1 MANGD
6 QTESFLNY
14 KLSSEERREVLEELF
29 VFGKDKQRP
38 FLNRMAV
45 LLVVS
50 TIIAS
55 CGLLANSAAVVI
67 GAMLV
72 APLMRPVMSAAAA
85 ITLGWKP
92 RLYQALSLISAMAV
106 GAVLIAIILTL
117 LAPHM
122 IEIPEQVLARTEPTF
137 FDLVI
142 ALAAGAGGAYVM
154 TRKEPSTIPGVA
166 MAVALLPPLASC
178 GILIV
183 FNQYDL
189 SLKAFVLFFTNFA
202 AMVLAGVLTFIVVG
216 ISPRKTREKS
226 AKTIRNYLILF
237 TLMVVSISIPLYFY
251 SEDVWYDASYKA
263 NQSEEMQ
270 QWLKENQLIIET
282 VKIDLEDR
290 IIYMHLF
297 GPNPPLNIETLHTEL
312 TKVQKIKTGKTDPFR
327 IEVGWTQQN
336 YFSWPPSPGDNHKE
350 RALKRDFLKFL
361 INHQWY
367 WTGTQYAD
375 GNWLKPEKS
384 GIYSIDIGKNE
395 TITVMTTCK
404 PEVGKYS
411 VQQEIITIEFETEL
425 DEGTCKQHKIDQ
437 RFFSDLNDIINL
449 NLDDDRLSLRIDN
462 DNGVMY
468 FSHNKKTVSDEE

>member
-6 QTESFLNY
+6 QKESFLNY
-14 KLSSEERREVLEELF
+14 QLNAEERREVLEELF
-29 VFGKDKQRP
+29 VFGKGKQRP

-45 LLVVS
+45 LLLVS

-85 ITLGWKP
+85 ITLGWKS
-92 RLYQALSLISAMAV
+92 RLYQALSLILAMAV
-106 GAVLIAIILTL
+106 GAVLIAIVLTF

-154 TRKEPSTIPGVA
+154 TRKESSTIPGVA

-183 FNQYDL
+183 FKQYDL

-202 AMVLAGVLTFIVVG
+202 AMVLAGSLTFIVVG
-216 ISPRKTREKS
+216 ISPRKTRAKS
-226 AKTIRNYLILF
+226 ATSVRNHLILF

-263 NQSEEMQ
+263 NQSEELQ
-270 QWLKENQLIIET
+270 QWLKENQLVINT
-282 VKIDLEDR
+282 VKVDFEDR
-290 IIYMHLF
+290 VIYMHLF

-312 TKVQKIKTGKTDPFR
+312 TKVQKIKTGKTEPFR
-327 IEVGWTQQN
+327 IEVGWTQKN
-336 YFSWPPSPGDNHKE
+336 YFSWPPSPGENHKE
-350 RALKRDFLKFL
+350 RALKRDFLTLL
-361 INHQWY
+361 IEHQWY
-367 WTGTQYAD
+367 WIGTQYAD
-375 GNWLKPEKS
+375 GNWLKPEVS
-384 GIYSIDIGKNE
+384 DIYSIDLDKDE
-395 TITVMTTCK
+395 TITVTTTCR
-404 PEVGKYS
+404 PELGTYS
-411 VQQEIITIEFETEL
+411 IQQEIITIEFETEL
-425 DEGTCKQHKIDQ
+425 DEATCKQQKIDQ

-449 NLDDDRLSLRIDN
+449 SLDDDRLSLRIDN

-468 FSHNKKTVSDEE
+468 FEYGKK

>member
-6 QTESFLNY
+6 SFLNY
-14 KLSSEERREVLEELF
+14 QLSSEERREVLEELF

-45 LLVVS
+45 LLFVS

-92 RLYQALSLISAMAV
+92 RLYQALALVSAMAV
-106 GAVLIAIILTL
+106 GAVLIAIALTF

-183 FNQYDL
+183 FKQYDL

-216 ISPRKTREKS
+216 ISPRKTRAKS
-226 AKTIRNYLILF
+226 ATTVRNYLVLF
-237 TLMVVSISIPLYFY
+237 FLMVVSISIPLYFY

-263 NQSEEMQ
+263 NQSEELQ
-270 QWLKENQLIIET
+270 QWLEENQLIIET
-282 VKIDLEDR
+282 VKIDIEDR

-312 TKVQKIKTGKTDPFR
+312 TKVQKIKTGKNEPFR

-336 YFSWPPSPGDNHKE
+336 YFSWPPNPSKDHDE
-350 RALKRDFLKFL
+350 RELKRDFLKRL
-361 INHQWY
+361 MSEKWY

-375 GNWLKPEKS
+375 GNWLKPEVTDV
-384 GIYSIDIGKNE
+384 YSIDIGEGE
-395 TITVMTTCK
+395 TITVMTSCK

-411 VQQEIITIEFETEL
+411 VQQEIITLEFENEL
-425 DEGTCKQHKIDQ
+425 DETTCKQQKIDQ
-437 RFFSDLNDIINL
+437 RFFSDLKEVINL
-449 NLDDDRLSLRIDN
+449 SLDDDRLSLRINN
-462 DNGVMY
+462 DNGVMH
-468 FSHNKKTVSDEE
+468 FEHKK

>member
-14 KLSSEERREVLEELF
+14 QLSSDERREVLEELF
-29 VFGKDKQRP
+29 VFGKDKYRP

-45 LLVVS
+45 LLIVS

-92 RLYQALSLISAMAV
+92 RLYQALLLVSAMAV
-106 GAVLIAIILTL
+106 GAVLIAIVLTF

-122 IEIPEQVLARTEPTF
+122 IDIPEQVLARTEPTF

-154 TRKEPSTIPGVA
+154 TRKESSTIPGVA

-183 FNQYDL
+183 FKQYDL

-202 AMVLAGVLTFIVVG
+202 AMVLAGALTFIVVG
-216 ISPRKTREKS
+216 ISPQKNREKS
-226 AKTIRNYLILF
+226 ARSIRNHLVLF
-237 TLMVVSISIPLYFY
+237 ALMVVSISIPLYFY
-251 SEDVWYDASYKA
+251 SEDAWYDASYKA
-263 NQSEEMQ
+263 NQSEELQ
-270 QWLKENQLIIET
+270 QWLKENRLIINT

-290 IIYMHLF
+290 IIHMHLF

-312 TKVQKIKTGKTDPFR
+312 TKSQKIKTGKTEPFR
-327 IEVGWTQQN
+327 IEVGWTQKN
-336 YFSWPPSPGDNHKE
+336 HFSWPPSVGDNHKE
-350 RALKRDFLKFL
+350 ALKRDFLKLL
-361 INHQWY
+361 INYKWY

-375 GNWLKPEKS
+375 GKWSKPEVS
-384 GIYSIDIGKNE
+384 GIYSIKVRKDK
-395 TITVMTTCK
+395 TIKVTTTCK
-404 PEVGKYS
+404 PEVGEYS
-411 VQQEIITIEFETEL
+411 VQQEIITIEFDTEL
-425 DEGTCKQHKIDQ
+425 DEGTCKQLKIDK
-437 RFFSDLNDIINL
+437 RFFSDLNDIISL
-449 NLDDDRLSLRIDN
+449 SLDDDRLSLRLDN
-462 DNGVMY
+462 DNGVMHFEY
-468 FSHNKKTVSDEE
+468 DENELIIY